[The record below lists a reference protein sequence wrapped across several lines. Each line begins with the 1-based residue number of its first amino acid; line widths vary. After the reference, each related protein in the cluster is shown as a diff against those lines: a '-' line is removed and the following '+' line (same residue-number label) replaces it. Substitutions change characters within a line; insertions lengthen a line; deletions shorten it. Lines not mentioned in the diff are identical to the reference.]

1 MLWPF
6 IETKTVK
13 ETFCFPT
20 MIFSRQVLEIFWNFS
35 RKKEKVRLLTWERL
49 FWHKKIALLQENI
62 QNALFSVQCEKK
74 IKPKL
79 LCRRTDIPQKAERSL
94 LKVSGTLF
102 NKSSR
107 GIKHNLFVKSIC
119 IHIYCPAVS
128 SLETV
133 GKYPFW
139 KHGIKGVNSKIHLL
153 QRYI

>member
-35 RKKEKVRLLTWERL
+35 RKREKVRLLTWERL
-49 FWHKKIALLQENI
+49 FWHNSIARKYSKCFI
-62 QNALFSVQCEKK
+62 FSPVWKK

-119 IHIYCPAVS
+119 IHIYCPALP

-133 GKYPFW
+133 AKYPFW